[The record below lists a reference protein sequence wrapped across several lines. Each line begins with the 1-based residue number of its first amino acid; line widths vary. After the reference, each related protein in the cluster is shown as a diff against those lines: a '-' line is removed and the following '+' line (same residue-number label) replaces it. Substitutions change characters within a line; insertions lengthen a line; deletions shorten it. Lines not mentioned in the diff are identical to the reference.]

1 MTIHRTLATRT
12 LSAGLLAV
20 SLLALGTPRA
30 EAANF
35 YYSSCAKLTKVYKNG
50 VAASNV
56 AAAKQVK
63 AGFARPATTDAARKV
78 YSTNKSRLDRDSDGT
93 ACERKA

>member
-1 MTIHRTLATRT
+1 MTLVRTRAVRALPTA
-12 LSAGLLAV
+12 LLAV
-20 SLLALGTPRA
+20 CLVSLSTPSA
-30 EAANF
+30 DAANF
-35 YYSSCAKLTKVYKNG
+35 YYSSCAKLSKVYKNG

-78 YSTNKSRLDRDSDGT
+78 YSTNKVRLDRDKDGT